1 MGYSVDFGQKEK
13 KNSENESSVDF
24 YPQQIITF
32 DHESQTPLLSSEV
45 CTNKNSITD
54 SLSQSIF
61 DADTQVI
68 IKESEAQKESNNLK
82 YKGINNLENNHTSI
96 SSSRLSHSN
105 PKNPIN
111 SEHDS
116 IYIADT
122 QVIFQQKDTKMHN
135 VDFGQKEKKN
145 S

>member
-1 MGYSVDFGQKEK
+1 MFQQKDTQTYSVDFGQKEK

-45 CTNKNSITD
+45 CTKKNSITD
-54 SLSQSIF
+54 SLHESIC
-61 DADTQVI
+61 DADTQII
-68 IKESEAQKESNNLK
+68 IKESEAEKQSSNLECK
-82 YKGINNLENNHTSI
+82 VINNLENNHTSI
-96 SSSRLSHSN
+96 TSSRLSHSN
-105 PKNPIN
+105 PINPID

-122 QVIFQQKDTKMHN
+122 QVMFKQKDKKTFS
-135 VDFGQKEKKN
+135 VDF
-145 S
+145 